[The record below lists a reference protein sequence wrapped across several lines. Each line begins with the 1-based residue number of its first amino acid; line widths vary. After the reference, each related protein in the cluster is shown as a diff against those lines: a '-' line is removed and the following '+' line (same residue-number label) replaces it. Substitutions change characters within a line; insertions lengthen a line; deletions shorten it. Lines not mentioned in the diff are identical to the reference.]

1 MKPNNENLSTYSPM
15 GEDSFDNDVTKLI
28 RAVSLLLRRV
38 REMVSSKELSLTQ
51 MAVLSRLAKE
61 GPSIT
66 SDLARAEGMKPQ
78 SMGSVIA
85 ELEGMGLVKRR
96 PHPSDKRQMLIEL
109 TADGIK
115 GREAARVEKITWLVQ
130 AVAKLSNAERTILFA
145 AADIMKSVAE
155 NN

>member
-1 MKPNNENLSTYSPM
+1 
-15 GEDSFDNDVTKLI
+15 
-28 RAVSLLLRRV
+28 
-38 REMVSSKELSLTQ
+38 
-51 MAVLSRLAKE
+51 
-61 GPSIT
+61 
-66 SDLARAEGMKPQ
+66 MKPQ
-78 SMGSVIA
+78 SMGSIIA

-109 TADGIK
+109 TEDGIK

-145 AADIMKSVAE
+145 AADIMKSIAE